1 MRIERQ
7 CVIDAPREKVW
18 ELVSDPEQYPRFMH
32 GITRFDVEGDKDRGL
47 GARYSMRMRVG
58 SADVGG
64 LVEVVEFDEPADMA
78 WTSIT
83 GVDQRGRWRL
93 RERDAGRTHVELRL
107 SYGVAGAGLFGSLA
121 ERVAAPTVRGHLER
135 TVQQLKR
142 QVEQEQTRRKAAAR
156 RAARAGAA

>member
-1 MRIERQ
+1 MRIERK

-18 ELVSDPEQYPRFMH
+18 EIVSDPARYPRFMH
-32 GITRFDVEGDKDRGL
+32 GITRFDTEGQKKRGL

-93 RERDAGRTHVELRL
+93 RETDDGRTRVTLRL
-107 SYGVAGAGLFGSLA
+107 
-121 ERVAAPTVRGHLER
+121 
-135 TVQQLKR
+135 
-142 QVEQEQTRRKAAAR
+142 
-156 RAARAGAA
+156 